1 MEKDA
6 SQRITKRNL
15 VLALVALGTMLL
27 ASVGIIL
34 CNYGDQSRA
43 VSVAWVEQ
51 QLLIPCKSLQV
62 AHCQAIGESVSIL
75 LKEPPPEQFFDD
87 LVTAG
92 WKENED
98 DENGIFE
105 RIADHRIWK
114 IMYTG
119 KSLVVWP
126 EGDLIDGEWA
136 NMLQVPGDT
145 LQVDVC
151 VAEKTEGRLEIRLKA
166 APGQEFFAALKASG
180 WREKDEGFLYERVIG
195 DKLMELVCQEWE
207 DRIDM
212 MPVGDV
218 VSVQSVEDELHFPDG
233 ELRPELCLRDYTHPG
248 HIVLRLKSAP
258 TEDFYR
264 TLQAAG
270 WRRCGDAAFF
280 VRNTGD
286 GTTVLFYDAENGELR
301 VSGKLR
307 EISMGQVEQKY
318 YIPTQSLSVL
328 ASCERKTEDVLHLY
342 VADEPTKM
350 FEMDLLGAGWEKL
363 DNCYRYTA
371 MGGNYGFL
379 LHFDRDDKMLVA
391 SPWNATQ
398 S

>member
-1 MEKDA
+1 M
-6 SQRITKRNL
+6 
-15 VLALVALGTMLL
+15 LALVALGTMLL

-62 AHCQAIGESVSIL
+62 AHCQAVGESVSIL

-136 NMLQVPGDT
+136 NILQVPGDT

-166 APGQEFFAALKASG
+166 QFGLVFSG
-180 WREKDEGFLYERVIG
+180 RRGEGAEN
-195 DKLMELVCQEWE
+195 
-207 DRIDM
+207 
-212 MPVGDV
+212 
-218 VSVQSVEDELHFPDG
+218 
-233 ELRPELCLRDYTHPG
+233 
-248 HIVLRLKSAP
+248 
-258 TEDFYR
+258 
-264 TLQAAG
+264 AAG
-270 WRRCGDAAFF
+270 RGGGAA
-280 VRNTGD
+280 G
-286 GTTVLFYDAENGELR
+286 G
-301 VSGKLR
+301 
-307 EISMGQVEQKY
+307 
-318 YIPTQSLSVL
+318 
-328 ASCERKTEDVLHLY
+328 
-342 VADEPTKM
+342 AD
-350 FEMDLLGAGWEKL
+350 GAGNT
-363 DNCYRYTA
+363 DIHGA
-371 MGGNYGFL
+371 
-379 LHFDRDDKMLVA
+379 
-391 SPWNATQ
+391 
-398 S
+398 